1 MATYESVAVLTRLTL
16 VVVVVV
22 QVLTAPESIQCLG
35 NLSDTNE
42 SL

>member
-16 VVVVVV
+16 VVVVV